1 MGLMDNLKATVK
13 NAASKTGEVA
23 ETTTLK
29 TRISNLEYETDK
41 IYKELGMAYYNN
53 EADFKEKSKDLCEKI
68 KANLDQI
75 ENLYFHIG
83 KGLFGTLQNIH
94 TFQIRS
100 GSTGTVVKIVRSHMF
115 HQKIIVV
122 TDISFREE
130 TNYQFLVCHLNTL
143 IRGVSKQWQK

>member
-41 IYKELGMAYYNN
+41 IYKELGIAYYNRGD
-53 EADFKEKSKDLCEKI
+53 DFDEKSKDLCEKI

-75 ENLYFHIG
+75 ENLKKEIEKSKSEG
-83 KGLFGTLQNIH
+83 KAEREANRQAAKEAAEKDEAADNKGG
-94 TFQIRS
+94 
-100 GSTGTVVKIVRSHMF
+100 VEKI
-115 HQKIIVV
+115 
-122 TDISFREE
+122 D
-130 TNYQFLVCHLNTL
+130 LN
-143 IRGVSKQWQK
+143 

>member
-41 IYKELGMAYYNN
+41 IYKELGMVYYNN

-75 ENLYFHIG
+75 ENLKKEIEKSKSEG
-83 KGLFGTLQNIH
+83 KAEREANRQAAKEAAEKDETADNKGG
-94 TFQIRS
+94 
-100 GSTGTVVKIVRSHMF
+100 VEKI
-115 HQKIIVV
+115 
-122 TDISFREE
+122 D
-130 TNYQFLVCHLNTL
+130 LN
-143 IRGVSKQWQK
+143 